1 MFIIKS
7 YCSVGGVFQD
17 TVWWRGGEEEE
28 RHWVMKFGTWVV
40 LMAKSNLLSIAVAF
54 IIFKI
59 LHLILLLILFFN
71 KKLGIFKVY
80 NMLI

>member
-1 MFIIKS
+1 
-7 YCSVGGVFQD
+7 
-17 TVWWRGGEEEE
+17 
-28 RHWVMKFGTWVV
+28 
-40 LMAKSNLLSIAVAF
+40 MAKSNLLSIAVAF